1 MSSPLRIATRKSLL
15 ALWQAEHV
23 RDRLLALDPQGPVE
37 LRPMSS
43 QGDDIQNVPLS
54 RIGGKGLFI
63 KSLEEALMQGEA
75 ELAVHSMKDVPA
87 QLPDGFTL
95 SAILDRGDPR
105 DAFVSN
111 RYDSFE
117 SLPHGARLGTSSQ
130 RRTAIARWLRPDLQ
144 VESLR
149 GNVQT
154 RLRRLDEGRF
164 DAILLATAGLRRL
177 GLDDRITEVL
187 DTCRFLPAIGQGA
200 LGIEIRSDN
209 AEARARTEALIDAD
223 TTDCLLAERALN
235 ARLGGSCATPL
246 AGYAVLESGTEIHLR
261 ALIGLPD
268 GTHVIAEAI
277 RGPREQAAALGRKL
291 AEQMLDRGADEVL
304 ARLGIEHG

>member
-1 MSSPLRIATRKSLL
+1 MSPPLRIATRKSLL

-23 RDRLLALDPQGPVE
+23 RDRLLALDADRPVE

-43 QGDDIQNVPLS
+43 QGDDMQDVSLA

-63 KSLEEALMQGEA
+63 KSLEEAMLRGEA
-75 ELAVHSMKDVPA
+75 DLAVHSMKDVPA
-87 QLPDGFTL
+87 QMPDGFVL
-95 SAILDRGDPR
+95 SAVLDRADPR

-111 RYDSFE
+111 RFSRFE
-117 SLPHGARLGTSSQ
+117 ALPHGARLGTSSQ
-130 RRTAIARWLRPDLQ
+130 RRAAIARWLRPDLQ

-164 DAILLATAGLRRL
+164 DAILLATAGLQRL
-177 GLDDRITEVL
+177 GLEARITEVL

-200 LGIEIRSDN
+200 LGIEIRRDDQ
-209 AEARARTEALIDAD
+209 ALHQHMRTLAD
-223 TTDCLLAERALN
+223 PDTEDCVLAERALN

-246 AGYAVLESGTEIHLR
+246 AGYAVLEGSDQLHLR
-261 ALIGLPD
+261 ALLGLPD
-268 GTHVIAEAI
+268 GSEVIAEAV
-277 RGPREQAAALGRKL
+277 RGPRQDAAALGLEL
-291 AEQMLDRGADEVL
+291 AERMLALGAGDLLV
-304 ARLGIEHG
+304 RLGAAPD